1 MTEHLNVRGAQ
12 RFQTPSYILSP
23 LDSGPQAKFRMAIS
37 FSPFLPFRPFGNT
50 AGNGGVFLLFLN
62 ATATKA
68 AIKGLFLH
76 YKTGGFPWRAG
87 VKKPRFKI
95 NTFFQKIKILFFRK
109 NKVLAIFDFLKIRA

>member
-23 LDSGPQAKFRMAIS
+23 LDSGPQTKFRMAIS

-62 ATATKA
+62 AAAKNGDNKRLIFALQTRRFSAGFVRKKTK
-68 AIKGLFLH
+68 
-76 YKTGGFPWRAG
+76 
-87 VKKPRFKI
+87 V
-95 NTFFQKIKILFFRK
+95 
-109 NKVLAIFDFLKIRA
+109 

>member
-23 LDSGPQAKFRMAIS
+23 LDSGPQTEFRMAIS

-62 ATATKA
+62 ATATKVT
-68 AIKGLFLH
+68 IKVYFCITKPAVFRGA
-76 YKTGGFPWRAG
+76 RA
-87 VKKPRFKI
+87 
-95 NTFFQKIKILFFRK
+95 
-109 NKVLAIFDFLKIRA
+109 